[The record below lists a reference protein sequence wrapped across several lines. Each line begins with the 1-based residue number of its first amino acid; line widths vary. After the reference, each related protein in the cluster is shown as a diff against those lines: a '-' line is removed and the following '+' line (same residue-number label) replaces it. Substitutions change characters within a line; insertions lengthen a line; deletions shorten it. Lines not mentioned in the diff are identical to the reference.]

1 MKTLK
6 KVLLSRYTFG
16 AVGLLLGIIL
26 TAVIMYLMAPGMMI
40 HESESPY
47 GFDKT
52 VEAVEENAKSLGW
65 KVPKVYDLQKSIKEG
80 GEGDVGKIKIIELCK
95 EEYAYGLLEDDDSK
109 YVASMM
115 PCAVGVYEKSD
126 GKTYISSMNIGLMG
140 KIFGGNVDKA
150 MSKVATDDEIILQ
163 FANE

>member
-1 MKTLK
+1 MK

-16 AVGLLLGIIL
+16 AVGLLLGILL

-52 VEAVEENAKSLGW
+52 VETVEENARSLGW

-80 GEGDVGKIKIIELCK
+80 G
-95 EEYAYGLLEDDDSK
+95 
-109 YVASMM
+109 
-115 PCAVGVYEKSD
+115 
-126 GKTYISSMNIGLMG
+126 
-140 KIFGGNVDKA
+140 
-150 MSKVATDDEIILQ
+150 
-163 FANE
+163 